1 MISLNRWQLQTKR
14 EERQVVDLLMA
25 GKLWDIYEGHTSLM
39 NTLREICVAGID
51 ITVRNIDQAGV
62 AVGIDDLFA
71 NDDFQKNALG
81 SVKFLDCFEGKL
93 PTREMFA
100 QMKRF
105 PQKWFKDLGKIGGY
119 FRAHAE
125 LSEQITETLY
135 KKYEKSKLKDKVS
148 ALLKDN
154 KPLDGLMPD
163 VTRDGGKRWGAVI
176 ALLKREY
183 EGRLSHQN
191 RLERRGIKQV
201 NVYAD
206 DNGGITAYPVWDYS
220 AEWMSKWQ
228 VKGAGW
234 EGKVLTTSKDQL
246 GKQRARRDRDDA
258 IPVPLRPFVR
268 RATHLDPQTDNY
280 KNAGIFKWIQMG
292 WDRLWIIA
300 QLYGLPPGATISGT
314 TTDHMFAIYEIL
326 TEIEALAGP
335 GDLETSHSGGNIHM
349 KGLAR
354 RIQTY
359 LPYLHLVPLIQMGA
373 QMHHAICEMATAL
386 SLNDFTSYHVGYYS
400 SLLPPANRMQ
410 VKDQTLDSRIR
421 QVLADAEASV
431 GHIYAVSS
439 DRMPASQT
447 GHAAWLVNASDANE
461 VKRHREL
468 ALLDPESAAG
478 RFREIPASIDTNFI
492 LGLAR
497 EIDPSVKA
505 QE

>member
-1 MISLNRWQLQTKR
+1 MISLNRWQLQTKK

-25 GKLWDIYEGHTSLM
+25 SRLWDIYEGHTSLM

-51 ITVRNIDQAGV
+51 ITVRNIDQASV
-62 AVGIDDLFA
+62 AVGVADLFQDA
-71 NDDFQKNALG
+71 DFQKNALG
-81 SVKFLDCFEGKL
+81 SVKFLDCFEGAL
-93 PTREMFA
+93 PTRELFA

-105 PQKWFKDLGKIGGY
+105 PNKWFKDLGKVGGF

-135 KKYEKSKLKDKVS
+135 KKYERSKLREKVG

-154 KPLDGLMPD
+154 KPLDGLMPT

-183 EGRLSHQN
+183 EGRLSHQG

-206 DNGGITAYPVWDYS
+206 DNGGITAYPVWNYS

-234 EGKVLTTSKDQL
+234 EGKVLTTQKDQL
-246 GKQRARRDRDDA
+246 GKQRARRDRDEA

-268 RATHLDPQTDNY
+268 RATHIDPQTDNY
-280 KNAGIFKWIQMG
+280 KNAGIFKWVQMG

-326 TEIEALAGP
+326 SEIEGLAGP
-335 GDLETSHSGGNIHM
+335 DEMSGSDSGGNIHL

-354 RIQTY
+354 RIQQY
-359 LPYLHLVPLIQMGA
+359 LPYLHLVPLIQMGS
-373 QMHHAICEMATAL
+373 QMHHAICEMGTAL

-400 SLLPPANRMQ
+400 SLLPAPTQMQ
-410 VKDQTLDSRIR
+410 IKDQKLDERIR
-421 QVLADAEASV
+421 KVLADAEGSV
-431 GHIYAVSS
+431 GHLYAMSS
-439 DRMPASQT
+439 DRMPDSLTA
-447 GHAAWLVNASDANE
+447 HAAWLVDTRDAGE
-461 VKRHREL
+461 VKRHKAL

-478 RFREIPASIDTNFI
+478 RFREIPPAIDAGFI

-505 QE
+505 PG